1 MIEVIIFYIHVI
13 FLVYI
18 FVRNYMEANFTSALL
33 SAVFVV
39 VIFSVGW
46 TFTSFIIGF
55 IIPEEGLS
63 RVLTKS
69 AFSLALLTF
78 FEVIFYKFY
87 FTSFGK
93 GN

>member
-1 MIEVIIFYIHVI
+1 
-13 FLVYI
+13 
-18 FVRNYMEANFTSALL
+18 
-33 SAVFVV
+33 
-39 VIFSVGW
+39 
-46 TFTSFIIGF
+46 
-55 IIPEEGLS
+55 
-63 RVLTKS
+63 VLTKS